1 VHQVD
6 TVVVGAGQAGLATS
20 RLLVEAG
27 RDHLVVER
35 GRIGQRWRSERWDS
49 LRLLTP
55 NWMTRLP
62 HATLHGDDPDGFMP
76 AAELASRFER
86 YAADFDAPVREDT
99 PVLAVRPDGDG
110 YTVVTGDGTW
120 SCRNVVVAS
129 GWFAEASVP
138 GWAANLDG
146 AIAQVHSSRY
156 RNPASLPDGGVLVV
170 GASASGV
177 QIADELRRD
186 GRTVAIA
193 AGSHTRLPRTY
204 RGRDVLWWMDRLGI
218 LDDRSEDVPERA
230 RRQPSLQLVGRSG
243 AGADLDLGTLAAA
256 GVLVLGRLCTIDG
269 SVAHAAGDLLAATAD
284 ADRRLRRLLDRIDGH
299 IADLVASEG
308 LDGEVPPADPI
319 RPVTVGPG
327 PSSLDLRAA
336 GIRSVVWATGHRPA
350 FPWLDV
356 PVLGPTGAIEQG
368 AGVTAAP
375 GLYTVGMRWQSRR
388 NSTFIDGVRHDAA
401 AVVEHIVTRRHSPV
415 AA

>member
-1 VHQVD
+1 MNQVD
-6 TVVVGAGQAGLATS
+6 TIVVGAGQAGLATS

-62 HATLHGDDPDGFMP
+62 HATYDGDDPDGFMP

-86 YAADFDAPVREDT
+86 YAAGFDAPVREDT

-120 SCRNVVVAS
+120 SCRNVIVAS
-129 GWFAEASVP
+129 GWFAEPSVP
-138 GWAANLDG
+138 VWAANLDA

-204 RGRDVLWWMDRLGI
+204 RGRDVMWWMEGLGI
-218 LDDRSEDVPERA
+218 LDDRTEDVPEHA

-243 AGADLDLGTLAAA
+243 GADLDLGTLAAA
-256 GVLVLGRLCTIDG
+256 GVLVLGRLGTIDG
-269 SVAHAAGDLLAATAD
+269 TVAHAAGDLIAATDD
-284 ADRRLRRLLDRIDGH
+284 ADRRLRRLLDRIDGR
-299 IADLVASEG
+299 IAGEG
-308 LDGEVPPADPI
+308 LEGEVPPADPI

-327 PSSLDLRAA
+327 PCSLDLRAA

-356 PVLGPTGAIEQG
+356 PVLRPTGAIEQR

-388 NSTFIDGVRHDAA
+388 SSTFIDGVRHDAA
-401 AVVEHIVTRRHSPV
+401 AVVKHIVTRRQSPV